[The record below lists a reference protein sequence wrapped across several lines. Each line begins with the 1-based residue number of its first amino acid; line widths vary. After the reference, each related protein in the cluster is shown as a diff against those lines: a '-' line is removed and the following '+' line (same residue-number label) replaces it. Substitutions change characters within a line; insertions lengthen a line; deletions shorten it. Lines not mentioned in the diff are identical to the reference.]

1 MLLPLKDEITDH
13 VVQNLLICTQ
23 GIYAAKTTN
32 LNEVKNHLGII
43 LGNQK
48 TTKPESNYQR
58 LIRFFNIS
66 DEEKSDLIKSLLLLG
81 FYLLKLKGRNPRY
94 LALDGTSWEYGLKKI
109 HLLTLSIVI
118 NGVSIPI

>member
-1 MLLPLKDEITDH
+1 MLLPLNDEITIFFPKQENH
-13 VVQNLLICTQ
+13 IVQNLLICTQ

-32 LNEVKNHLGII
+32 LNEVKDQLGII

-66 DEEKSDLIKSLLLLG
+66 DEEKSDLVKSLLLLG
-81 FYLLKLKGRNPRY
+81 FYLLKLKGRKPRY
-94 LALDGTSWEYGLKKI
+94 L
-109 HLLTLSIVI
+109 
-118 NGVSIPI
+118 